1 MSCRIN
7 ISSLN
12 TSETGRV
19 SSSYPQTLNHRHLL
33 YLDVRPTWQF
43 QLGVSHVSEA
53 KTHLGLP
60 SIFNSTGSSKKCGSQ
75 RFFQPHPQANYLQ
88 QTLQPPMVP
97 FFFGAPDQG
106 FGCQLRIAEWRRSRR
121 FVFRL
126 ERRWM
131 LNEVI
136 AKMEDSRPKI

>member
-75 RFFQPHPQANYLQ
+75 RYTTPSPSKLSSTDLAAPH
-88 QTLQPPMVP
+88 VP
-97 FFFGAPDQG
+97 FSLGHRIKGFGASCESPSYE
-106 FGCQLRIAEWRRSRR
+106 LRRS
-121 FVFRL
+121 FQIGTKADA
-126 ERRWM
+126 ERTHR
-131 LNEVI
+131 
-136 AKMEDSRPKI
+136 EDGGLKNQE

>member
-75 RFFQPHPQANYLQ
+75 RYTTPSPSKLSSTDLAAPH
-88 QTLQPPMVP
+88 VP

-106 FGCQLRIAEWRRSRR
+106 FWCQLRIAELRTSAQFSDW
-121 FVFRL
+121 
-126 ERRWM
+126 
-131 LNEVI
+131 NEGGC
-136 AKMEDSRPKI
+136 